1 MWSPFANGWCE
12 VWFERRLHFNSINY
26 AILGVWTIGLSFF
39 FIGKFWEKSREAPQL
54 TPSLTNPPSRSFKAC
69 LKLRNDEAKKGL
81 VESFWVNS
89 LSSRELPPPF
99 FWGGGVVYGV
109 WVGVCWTAWTS
120 IFFFSTKSR
129 PLVFRTIATWAN
141 FITTSQT
148 KPAGW
153 SPPKMAIMS
162 LIHSSLG
169 ISSEFAPKM
178 DGFIFLSCFSVTD
191 FWFRHPIIWGPFQ
204 LNPRSPGEKKPWPTP
219 PSWARNSITSW
230 NAPGSRWGKLSWA
243 GGGRTSKGRGFLM
256 LMFFFLNFIFFI
268 FFCKQRIFDSQNPW
282 KMVLRCFQTVFF
294 GAKIAKTV
302 SFFVFCSHN
311 SGEWFIMMIHWTF
324 MDFMGSRP

>member
-12 VWFERRLHFNSINY
+12 VWLERRLHFLSINY
-26 AILGVWTIGLSFF
+26 PILGVWTIGLSFF
-39 FIGKFWEKSREAPQL
+39 FIGKCWEKSREAPQL
-54 TPSLTNPPSRSFKAC
+54 TPSLPNPPGRSFKAC

-89 LSSRELPPPF
+89 LSSRELPPPLF
-99 FWGGGVVYGV
+99 LRGGHLCFLWFMGCG
-109 WVGVCWTAWTS
+109 WVSVGQLEHL
-120 IFFFSTKSR
+120 FFFLKKSR

-153 SPPKMAIMS
+153 SLPKKAIMS

-178 DGFIFLSCFSVTD
+178 DDFIFLSCFSVTD

-204 LNPRSPGEKKPWPTP
+204 LNPRSPGEK
-219 PSWARNSITSW
+219 NH
-230 NAPGSRWGKLSWA
+230 
-243 GGGRTSKGRGFLM
+243 
-256 LMFFFLNFIFFI
+256 
-268 FFCKQRIFDSQNPW
+268 D
-282 KMVLRCFQTVFF
+282 
-294 GAKIAKTV
+294 
-302 SFFVFCSHN
+302 
-311 SGEWFIMMIHWTF
+311 
-324 MDFMGSRP
+324 RPRRVGQETL

>member
-1 MWSPFANGWCE
+1 MDDVRFGWKGGCISFQSITQFLGYEPLVLAFFSLANVGKNLGRHHNSHRRSPTHRAAVSRLAWNFATM
-12 VWFERRLHFNSINY
+12 RPR
-26 AILGVWTIGLSFF
+26 
-39 FIGKFWEKSREAPQL
+39 
-54 TPSLTNPPSRSFKAC
+54 
-69 LKLRNDEAKKGL
+69 KGL
-81 VESFWVNS
+81 LSHSESTPWVPGS
-89 LSSRELPPPF
+89 YHPLLF
-99 FWGGGVVYGV
+99 LGGGHLCFLWFMGCGWVSVGQLEHLVV
-109 WVGVCWTAWTS
+109 
-120 IFFFSTKSR
+120 FFKSR
-129 PLVFRTIATWAN
+129 PLVFRAIATWAN

-256 LMFFFLNFIFFI
+256 LMFLLLLLLFFL
-268 FFCKQRIFDSQNPW
+268 Q
-282 KMVLRCFQTVFF
+282 
-294 GAKIAKTV
+294 AKTFWLTK
-302 SFFVFCSHN
+302 SLEN
-311 SGEWFIMMIHWTF
+311 GA
-324 MDFMGSRP
+324 